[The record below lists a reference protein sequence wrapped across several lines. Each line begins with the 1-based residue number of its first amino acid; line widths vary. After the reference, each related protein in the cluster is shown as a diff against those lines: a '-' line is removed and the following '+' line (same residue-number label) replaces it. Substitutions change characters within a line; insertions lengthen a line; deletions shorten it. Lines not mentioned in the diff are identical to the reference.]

1 MRKIFVL
8 IAVLFLSSAMNAQ
21 LHINLN
27 LNLDSQPI
35 WGPTGYDHVEN
46 YYLPDYDAYYNVPQ
60 HVFYYNERGRWISRA
75 SLPARFHNVDL
86 YSAYKVVINERNPWK
101 NHMFYRDKY
110 ISFKGHHDQR
120 LIRDSHEARYF
131 SNKNH
136 PEHNKWMQEQKH
148 GMGHDNGRMKEDNRM
163 NHDNRMKDDHRM
175 NQDNRMKDDHRMN
188 QDSKLKGNDRNKDVQ
203 GKDDKHNINRDKHEN
218 GRN

>member
-21 LHINLN
+21 LRVNLN

-46 YYLPDYDAYYNVPQ
+46 YFLPDYDAYYNVPQ
-60 HVFYYNERGRWISRA
+60 HLFYYNEKGRWISRA

-110 ISFKGHHDQR
+110 ISFKGRHDQGS
-120 LIRDSHEARYF
+120 IRDSHEARYY

-163 NHDNRMKDDHRM
+163 NHDHMM
-175 NQDNRMKDDHRMN
+175 
-188 QDSKLKGNDRNKDVQ
+188 KGNDRNKDVK
-203 GKDDKHNINRDKHEN
+203 GKDDKHNVNRDKHDN